1 MLKLLKRHDM
11 NNSNGLRFLIK
22 GAGSWSLELRT
33 ISLIGAELQLAISVK
48 WMKQGKV
55 ANNYKHATKQW
66 AMNNDLHLQFDFV
79 HLKYMVKCWSRP
91 WQSLLCRR
99 STGHSVCVD
108 IDIYTMSKSV

>member
-11 NNSNGLRFLIK
+11 NNSNELRFLIK

-55 ANNYKHATKQW
+55 ANNYKHATMGNEQW
-66 AMNNDLHLQFDFV
+66 SVQMQIDIV
-79 HLKYMVKCWSRP
+79 HLKYMVMYW
-91 WQSLLCRR
+91 
-99 STGHSVCVD
+99 
-108 IDIYTMSKSV
+108 